1 MEPYLSFAD
10 LHQIEGVGNRVPS
23 HRGVF
28 DSRAIE
34 KFKAHSSVNCLHRK
48 HRKGNCQGY
57 HTLPYF
63 IFTELPSHLLPHP
76 VPPCLT
82 PACPGTALKKGIFV
96 PGWQHPREKKRSLAL
111 LDQQSLCELWGS

>member
-34 KFKAHSSVNCLHRK
+34 KFKAHSSVNCHINRGSFEVK
-48 HRKGNCQGY
+48 WQ
-57 HTLPYF
+57 
-63 IFTELPSHLLPHP
+63 LL
-76 VPPCLT
+76 CYSY
-82 PACPGTALKKGIFV
+82 A
-96 PGWQHPREKKRSLAL
+96 
-111 LDQQSLCELWGS
+111 D

>member
-48 HRKGNCQGY
+48 QIKKTVKANTH
-57 HTLPYF
+57 
-63 IFTELPSHLLPHP
+63 
-76 VPPCLT
+76 CLT
-82 PACPGTALKKGIFV
+82 LF
-96 PGWQHPREKKRSLAL
+96 SLNFPLTSL
-111 LDQQSLCELWGS
+111 LTPSLLA